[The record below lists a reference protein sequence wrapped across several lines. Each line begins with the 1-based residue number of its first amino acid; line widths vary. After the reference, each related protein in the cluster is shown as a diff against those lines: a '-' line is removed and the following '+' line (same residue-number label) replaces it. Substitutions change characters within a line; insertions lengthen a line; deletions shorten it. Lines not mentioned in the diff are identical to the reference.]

1 MMNPNMM
8 PNQMGMQPQMDMGGQ
23 MPAADPSQ
31 IQAEIDALSGQEKQ
45 EAKQAM
51 DQILQI
57 IEQMKA
63 QGASEEEIGFFSFAS
78 VSCSGMLCHFPSL
91 SFSFSSLSS
100 LVRHPPFC
108 SLTHS
113 PYALSRLRPSCFR

>member
-1 MMNPNMM
+1 MENDMMNPNMM
-8 PNQMGMQPQMDMGGQ
+8 PNQMGVQPQMDIGGQ

-63 QGASEEEIGFFSFAS
+63 QGASEEEIEQFLQQIGISLEELQFAEQ
-78 VSCSGMLCHFPSL
+78 L
-91 SFSFSSLSS
+91 
-100 LVRHPPFC
+100 LVGGGQE
-108 SLTHS
+108 LG
-113 PYALSRLRPSCFR
+113 LNMM